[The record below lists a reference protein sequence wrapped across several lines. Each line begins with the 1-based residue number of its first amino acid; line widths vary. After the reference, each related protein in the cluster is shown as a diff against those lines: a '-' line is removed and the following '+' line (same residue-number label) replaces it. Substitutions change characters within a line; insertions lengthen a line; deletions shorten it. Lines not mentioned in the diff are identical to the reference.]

1 MLSMRILR
9 KILKNVKNCYN
20 MEIKTKFN
28 IGDKVWTEI
37 NNEPKLVTLYAVFVK
52 LYEGDNDAR
61 ISYGI
66 KEKFADQTWRLPEDF
81 FFLTKAE
88 LIEKSNKQL

>member
-1 MLSMRILR
+1 
-9 KILKNVKNCYN
+9 

-37 NNEPKLVTLYAVFVK
+37 NGKPMLVTLYAVFVK
-52 LYEGDNDAR
+52 LYEGDNHVR

-66 KEKFADQTWRLPEDF
+66 KEEFDEQTWRLPEESF
-81 FFLTKAE
+81 FSSKEE
-88 LIEKSNKQL
+88 LIDFNKSDEICVVEQ

>member
-1 MLSMRILR
+1 
-9 KILKNVKNCYN
+9 

-37 NNEPKLVTLYAVFVK
+37 NGVPMLVTLYAVFVK
-52 LYEGDNDAR
+52 LYEGDNYTR

-66 KEKFADQTWRLPEDF
+66 KEKFAEQTWRLPEDF
-81 FFLTKAE
+81 FFSSKEE
-88 LIEKSNKQL
+88 LIEICKELL

>member
-1 MLSMRILR
+1 
-9 KILKNVKNCYN
+9 

-66 KEKFADQTWRLPEDF
+66 KEKFADQTWRLPENF